1 MKIHN
6 KRTFPFLS
14 FDKRY
19 MMSAATFALVAF
31 VAIVAMP
38 PTSLTSSAF
47 APPLS
52 PPMTSPSSTSRQRH
66 GAAFVGVGVCARRR
80 TQEAR
85 STTTD
90 DDFDPFLQSP
100 LSFVSSS
107 SSSSSADEK
116 RNFGFLTYDECN
128 VGASADAATSSAT
141 TDEFDPLLSPH
152 AYVNGVDAAVV
163 GMVAA
168 KEATPTSPRRLRQKK
183 VGILLI
189 DHGSKRAAS
198 NEHIHMLAG
207 MYERIL
213 NDSDRA
219 TGGGDGGATTMTT
232 IAVVRAAHM
241 EIAPP
246 SILDSLRGV
255 LVEDGVS
262 EVVCVPYFLSPGRHA
277 TEDVPN
283 LIEEARD
290 ILGREGLLSS
300 RSSRRRATGS
310 VADVDDD
317 YEEEEE
323 YVDDDDNDDE
333 IQILVSDAPGTHLGG
348 MLRVVDDLV
357 ELTLTK

>member
-1 MKIHN
+1 
-6 KRTFPFLS
+6 
-14 FDKRY
+14 
-19 MMSAATFALVAF
+19 MSAATFALVAI

-38 PTSLTSSAF
+38 PTSSTSSAF

-107 SSSSSADEK
+107 SSSSFEDYDRADEK

-128 VGASADAATSSAT
+128 VGASADAATSAT

-152 AYVNGVDAAVV
+152 AYVNGVDAAIV
-163 GMVAA
+163 GMVTA
-168 KEATPTSPRRLRQKK
+168 KEVTPTSPRRLRQKK

-189 DHGSKRAAS
+189 DHGSKRPAS
-198 NEHIHMLAG
+198 NEHIHMVAG

-213 NDSDRA
+213 NDRDRA
-219 TGGGDGGATTMTT
+219 AGGAGGGGGGGATTTTT
-232 IAVVRAAHM
+232 ITVVRAAHM

-323 YVDDDDNDDE
+323 YVDDDDVE
-333 IQILVSDAPGTHLGG
+333 IQILVSDALGTHLGG
-348 MLRVVDDLV
+348 MLGVVDDLV
-357 ELTLTK
+357 ERTLNK

>member
-1 MKIHN
+1 
-6 KRTFPFLS
+6 
-14 FDKRY
+14 
-19 MMSAATFALVAF
+19 
-31 VAIVAMP
+31 
-38 PTSLTSSAF
+38 
-47 APPLS
+47 
-52 PPMTSPSSTSRQRH
+52 MTSPSSTSRQRH

-107 SSSSSADEK
+107 SSSSFEDYDRADEK

-128 VGASADAATSSAT
+128 VGASADAATSAT

-152 AYVNGVDAAVV
+152 DYVNGVDAAIV
-163 GMVAA
+163 GMVTA
-168 KEATPTSPRRLRQKK
+168 KEVTPTSPRRLRQKK

-189 DHGSKRAAS
+189 DHGSKRPAS
-198 NEHIHMLAG
+198 NEHIHMVAG

-213 NDSDRA
+213 NDRDRA
-219 TGGGDGGATTMTT
+219 TGGGVGGATAMTT

-255 LVEDGVS
+255 LADDGVS

-300 RSSRRRATGS
+300 RLSRRRATGS

-323 YVDDDDNDDE
+323 YVDDDDVE
-333 IQILVSDAPGTHLGG
+333 IQILVSDALGTHLGG
-348 MLRVVDDLV
+348 MLGVVDDLV
-357 ELTLTK
+357 ERTLNK

>member
-1 MKIHN
+1 
-6 KRTFPFLS
+6 
-14 FDKRY
+14 
-19 MMSAATFALVAF
+19 MSAATFAFVAI

-38 PTSLTSSAF
+38 PTSSTSSAF

-66 GAAFVGVGVCARRR
+66 GAAFVGVGVCARLR

-100 LSFVSSS
+100 LSFVSASS
-107 SSSSSADEK
+107 SSSSSVEGCDRADEK

-128 VGASADAATSSAT
+128 VGASADAATTSAT

-152 AYVNGVDAAVV
+152 AYVNGVDAAIV

-168 KEATPTSPRRLRQKK
+168 KEATPASPRRLRQKK

-189 DHGSKRAAS
+189 DHGSKRPAS
-198 NEHIHMLAG
+198 NEHIHMVAD

-213 NDSDRA
+213 NDRDRA
-219 TGGGDGGATTMTT
+219 AGGAGGGGGGGGGRGATTTAT
-232 IAVVRAAHM
+232 ITVVRAAHM

-255 LVEDGVS
+255 LADDGVS

-283 LIEEARD
+283 LIEETRD

-300 RSSRRRATGS
+300 RSSRRRATS
-310 VADVDDD
+310 VADVGDD

-323 YVDDDDNDDE
+323 YVDDDDVE
-333 IQILVSDAPGTHLGG
+333 IQILVSDALGTWGVCLASWTISSSG
-348 MLRVVDDLV
+348 L
-357 ELTLTK
+357 

>member
-1 MKIHN
+1 
-6 KRTFPFLS
+6 
-14 FDKRY
+14 
-19 MMSAATFALVAF
+19 MMTAATFALVAF

-38 PTSLTSSAF
+38 PTSSTSSAF

-107 SSSSSADEK
+107 SSSSSSSFEDYDRADEK

-128 VGASADAATSSAT
+128 VGASADAATSAT

-152 AYVNGVDAAVV
+152 AYVNGVDAAIV

-168 KEATPTSPRRLRQKK
+168 KEATPASPRRLRQKK

-189 DHGSKRAAS
+189 DHGSKRPAS
-198 NEHIHMLAG
+198 NEHIHMVAD

-213 NDSDRA
+213 NDRDRA
-219 TGGGDGGATTMTT
+219 AGGAGGGGGGGATTTTT
-232 IAVVRAAHM
+232 ITVVRAARM
-241 EIAPP
+241 EMAPP
-246 SILDSLRGV
+246 SILDSRFSPRRPGGRRLLRGRMRA
-255 LVEDGVS
+255 LL
-262 EVVCVPYFLSPGRHA
+262 PQPGQARH
-277 TEDVPN
+277 
-283 LIEEARD
+283 
-290 ILGREGLLSS
+290 
-300 RSSRRRATGS
+300 
-310 VADVDDD
+310 
-317 YEEEEE
+317 
-323 YVDDDDNDDE
+323 
-333 IQILVSDAPGTHLGG
+333 
-348 MLRVVDDLV
+348 
-357 ELTLTK
+357 